1 MCRGRSPPQG
11 SDPPEVLGSLLQVVE
26 HPQLNL
32 VWSELLQ
39 LGGSSIFIKDPRF
52 YTRRGQ
58 PTTFRQLM
66 DAAHA
71 RGETAVGW
79 RLGTRT
85 HLNPHASDSCQL
97 TDEDGVIV
105 IARDRF

>member
-1 MCRGRSPPQG
+1 M
-11 SDPPEVLGSLLQVVE
+11 VE

-52 YTRRGQ
+52 YTRLSQ
-58 PTTFRQLM
+58 PTSFRQLV

-85 HLNPHASDSCQL
+85 HLNPNADDTCEL
-97 TDEDGVIV
+97 TQQDGVIV